1 MINMEN
7 KYRRRGIAMK
17 EKLIQ
22 YMAKYTNLNKSDQQS
37 ILEALNIHEIPKG
50 TELTRQGDSLDPTK
64 CYFVLSG
71 CVRQYK
77 INIDG
82 KEITSNF
89 YTEEQAIVLS
99 NFTGEDFTSKYSLTC
114 TEDCVLVVGDMESE
128 QQMYQQYSE
137 LEKMTRRMMETYLGQ
152 TQNEFANFIS
162 STPQERYKSIIENR
176 PDLLTRVPQHQL
188 ASYLGITPES
198 LSRIKKRTHHTP
210 TNSSPS

>member
-1 MINMEN
+1 
-7 KYRRRGIAMK
+7 MK
-17 EKLIQ
+17 EKLLQ
-22 YMAKYTNLNKSDQQS
+22 YMAKYTNLNESDQQS
-37 ILEALNIHEIPKG
+37 ILESLNIQEFPKG
-50 TELTRQGDSLDPTK
+50 FQLTRQGDSLDPTK

-77 INIDG
+77 LNIDG

-89 YTEEQAIVLS
+89 YTEEQAILLS
-99 NFTGEDFTSKYSLTC
+99 NFTGEDLTSKYSLTC
-114 TEDCVLVVGDMESE
+114 TGNCVLVIGDIESE
-128 QQMYQQYSE
+128 QEMYQQYSE
-137 LEKMTRRMMETYLGQ
+137 LEKMTRRMMEIYLGQ

-162 STPQERYKSIIENR
+162 STPEERYKSIIENR
-176 PDLLTRVPQHQL
+176 SDLLTRVPQHQL